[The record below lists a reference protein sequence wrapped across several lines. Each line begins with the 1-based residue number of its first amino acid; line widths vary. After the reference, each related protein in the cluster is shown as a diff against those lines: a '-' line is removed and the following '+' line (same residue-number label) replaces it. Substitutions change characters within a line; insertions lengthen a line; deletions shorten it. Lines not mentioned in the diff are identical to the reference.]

1 MLYGRHVVQAFLKR
15 EAGTYRWLLVTEND
29 AGDRQRIAYP
39 TSTVEVEAAMRA
51 LATFVRQRRDIDGL
65 HPRLRVREERQDTT
79 IDRPEWAQTLGRL
92 LAT

>member
-1 MLYGRHVVQAFLKR
+1 
-15 EAGTYRWLLVTEND
+15 
-29 AGDRQRIAYP
+29 
-39 TSTVEVEAAMRA
+39 MRA
-51 LATFVRQRRDIDGL
+51 LATFIQQRRDIDGL